1 MYFSPPYGER
11 KTLPLRRKKIKTMKR
26 NLIVVLI
33 ALIASTGFTYA
44 QKFCYVDTDYILGQS
59 PAYKQAQ
66 DQLNQLSVQWQKEVE
81 AKYAEIDLLYKN
93 FQQEQLLLT
102 DELRQKRE
110 AEIVQKEKE
119 AKDYQKDKFGV
130 DGELFKKRQELIKPI
145 QDQVYNAVKEMA
157 EKGGYAIVFDKASD
171 ITMLYTNP
179 KYDKSDDVL
188 EILGWKKGGSGK

>member
-1 MYFSPPYGER
+1 
-11 KTLPLRRKKIKTMKR
+11 MKR
-26 NLIVVLI
+26 KIIAAII
-33 ALIASTGFTYA
+33 ALITTTSFAYA
-44 QKFCYVDTDYILGQS
+44 QKFCYVDSDYILSQS
-59 PAYKQAQ
+59 PEYQKAQ
-66 DQLNQLSVQWQKEVE
+66 DQLNQLSLQWQKEVE
-81 AKYAEIDLLYKN
+81 GKYAEIDKLYKN

-102 DELRQKRE
+102 DDLRQKRE
-110 AEIVQKEKE
+110 AEIVEKEKE
-119 AKDYQKDKFGV
+119 AKDFQKEKFGV

-188 EILGWKKGGSGK
+188 EILGWKKTR

>member
-1 MYFSPPYGER
+1 MPPDNPAGI
-11 KTLPLRRKKIKTMKR
+11 KTATMTKKIFAA
-26 NLIVVLI
+26 VI
-33 ALIASTGFTYA
+33 ALIAMTGFSYA
-44 QKFCYVDTDYILGQS
+44 QKFCFVDTDYILNQS
-59 PAYKQAQ
+59 PGYQQAQ
-66 DQLNQLSVQWQKEVE
+66 SQLNQLSIQWQKEVE
-81 AKYAEIDLLYKN
+81 AKYAQIDALYKN

-119 AKDYQKDKFGV
+119 AKDFQKEKFGV

-145 QDQVYNAVKEMA
+145 QDQVANAVKQMA
-157 EKGGYAIVFDKASD
+157 ERGGYAIVFDKASD

-188 EILGWKKGGSGK
+188 EILGWKKGTGDKER